1 MILTSSTI
9 NVKTVAVQ
17 SHSHVQFLATLWTAA
32 WASHVVSDKEPT
44 CQFRRLKRHR
54 LDPWIRRSPGGG
66 LASHSS
72 SLAWRIPM
80 DRGAWTENHGE
91 SPWTEEPGG
100 PQFIGSQRVGHD

>member
-32 WASHVVSDKEPT
+32 WASHVVLVVKNPPANSGDLRDTGWIPGSE
-44 CQFRRLKRHR
+44 
-54 LDPWIRRSPGGG
+54 DPLEEDWQVTPVV
-66 LASHSS
+66 L
-72 SLAWRIPM
+72 P
-80 DRGAWTENHGE
+80 GE
-91 SPWTEEPGG
+91 SSWTEEPGG